1 MGKKAICGG
10 TTANIVSR
18 ELKREIATIQS
29 NSSADLPPIAQMN
42 GIDLV
47 TEGILTLTRANEYL
61 ERAELNHKDAAGL
74 LVDFLLSS
82 DIIEFMVGAMLNQA
96 HYDPTLPIEIEVR
109 RTVIK
114 KMKKLLEDNYLKQVI
129 INYI

>member
-1 MGKKAICGG
+1 
-10 TTANIVSR
+10 
-18 ELKREIATIQS
+18 
-29 NSSADLPPIAQMN
+29 MN

-61 ERAELNHKDAAGL
+61 ERGELNHKDAAGL